1 MSLWV
6 GLEGRIPSG
15 EYHDTSQSYCNS
27 HLFRVKRPN
36 LTPMA
41 QIDETKRTK
50 RFPSFPL
57 SNKDIMDK
65 TNKIII
71 LVETSFY
78 ALPFL
83 VAKRVIND
91 EESESD
97 KPKSIDEI
105 KDKLTKDSY
114 VTTCEI
120 LNDMDELFDS
130 QSDQNLEEITFKIDK
145 RQRKVNVLADERKKM
160 GKEMKKK
167 TPPLDGDKVCPR
179 DDGRETRGTTYLQS
193 LAKAVS

>member
-1 MSLWV
+1 
-6 GLEGRIPSG
+6 
-15 EYHDTSQSYCNS
+15 
-27 HLFRVKRPN
+27 
-36 LTPMA
+36 
-41 QIDETKRTK
+41 
-50 RFPSFPL
+50 
-57 SNKDIMDK
+57 MDK
-65 TNKIII
+65 IKIILF

-130 QSDQNLEEITFKIDK
+130 QSDQNLEEITFKIESCSIVGACCSH
-145 RQRKVNVLADERKKM
+145 RR
-160 GKEMKKK
+160 
-167 TPPLDGDKVCPR
+167 
-179 DDGRETRGTTYLQS
+179 TRWWP
-193 LAKAVS
+193 

>member
-6 GLEGRIPSG
+6 GFEGRIPSG
-15 EYHDTSQSYCNS
+15 EYHDTSQSYFNF

-36 LTPMA
+36 LAPMV

-65 TNKIII
+65 IKIILF

-130 QSDQNLEEITFKIDK
+130 QSDQNLEEITFKIESCSIVGACCSH
-145 RQRKVNVLADERKKM
+145 RR
-160 GKEMKKK
+160 
-167 TPPLDGDKVCPR
+167 
-179 DDGRETRGTTYLQS
+179 TR
-193 LAKAVS
+193 